1 MGENER
7 MESSDSFG
15 VKPLFNVEWEGTVNP
30 WEIRVAF
37 SIVFVSINR
46 KMVSAVARAAPFHAL
61 SSHELKNGHFIY
73 SDAYT
78 ISH

>member
-1 MGENER
+1 MEEKER

-15 VKPLFNVEWEGTVNP
+15 VKPLFNMEWEGTGNP
-30 WEIRVAF
+30 WEIWVAF
-37 SIVFVSINR
+37 SIVFVGINR
-46 KMVSAVARAAPFHAL
+46 EMVSAVARAAPFHAL
-61 SSHELKNGHFIY
+61 SSHEFKNGHFVY

>member
-1 MGENER
+1 MGEKER

-61 SSHELKNGHFIY
+61 SSYELKNGHFIY

>member
-1 MGENER
+1 MNECKALTALVLNLCL
-7 MESSDSFG
+7 MWSEKG
-15 VKPLFNVEWEGTVNP
+15 QATHEKL
-30 WEIRVAF
+30 VAF

-46 KMVSAVARAAPFHAL
+46 EMVSAVARAAPFHAL

-73 SDAYT
+73 SDAYA